1 LDVVLPLGSPVQPIE
16 NTIGAAGLYLIV
28 VVVVTSYF
36 RGRIGRRPWKRF
48 HYLGYVASGCLFIHG
63 ILANPE
69 LKSNPIDPWDGE
81 KIFVESCLLV
91 VLLATVWAW
100 RYRLRK
106 NQQERALQ
114 IGRYRV
120 FETANAND

>member
-1 LDVVLPLGSPVQPIE
+1 
-16 NTIGAAGLYLIV
+16 
-28 VVVVTSYF
+28 
-36 RGRIGRRPWKRF
+36 
-48 HYLGYVASGCLFIHG
+48 
-63 ILANPE
+63 